1 MHNFFIQ
8 VQRHSRDKIV
18 KLILFLLFFFL
29 LISWRVY
36 AVFSWIA
43 RNLPFV
49 YDESKPLYALSVHNP
64 HDLWP
69 YLRIRSHIVT
79 HSQRS
84 DGSGY
89 NDVSKCTHQN
99 QRFLKM
105 RRHTMQ
111 KYKDTHSGEIL
122 TTAHQIKIL
131 LSVSL
136 LLQLFYQYSLRSLP
150 SIHNCDLVHMLRVN
164 SIKRHTH
171 EKEDERSHRHIGVG
185 ISSPDNV
192 MLSNSYTQMHTRTYI
207 RVQYDHAYSVEW
219 MLSVWWTRA
228 PVQCKRAFQ
237 CAKSKQCWNVVHI
250 IVKGIVV
257 VSCAILVV
265 FYSTIHLTDTDAYR
279 LRPLNCYSFVVD
291 MSV

>member
-1 MHNFFIQ
+1 M
-8 VQRHSRDKIV
+8 
-18 KLILFLLFFFL
+18 
-29 LISWRVY
+29 
-36 AVFSWIA
+36 
-43 RNLPFV
+43 

-84 DGSGY
+84 DGSGN

-171 EKEDERSHRHIGVG
+171 EKEDERSHRRIGVG

-207 RVQYDHAYSVEW
+207 RVQYDHAYSVE
-219 MLSVWWTRA
+219 
-228 PVQCKRAFQ
+228 
-237 CAKSKQCWNVVHI
+237 
-250 IVKGIVV
+250 
-257 VSCAILVV
+257 
-265 FYSTIHLTDTDAYR
+265 
-279 LRPLNCYSFVVD
+279 
-291 MSV
+291 